1 MSNSGFNTAAG
12 DMDALAERIND
23 AKATLGNF
31 EFPGQ
36 GGMARSFTTTRDAL
50 TSKAGGM
57 STWTTA
63 AAGTCRTQDSIDHG
77 LEQYPTPADLAELA
91 AKAKATGDPADMEK
105 FLAAADAR
113 RLLEQQHTTATA
125 GNCLPPQ
132 SNDSFMPQQSD
143 PNSPVSTI
151 GDGVTGGSGEGGTDD
166 EGDLSGLD
174 GEGGDTTDE
183 RGMGGE
189 RTGDTTE
196 ERAAGGNVLDA
207 PANSGSGTDTL
218 KAAPVSADAVTTET
232 SGDTATMTPTAGAGG
247 QLNQPT
253 QATPGGQPMQGMGG
267 APSVSTGPTG
277 GATPQVS
284 QPQRSG
290 GTAPQSPEKRREEQD
305 HQAERDATLNAGAG
319 VAGATAAGAA
329 AGGMASSPTAPT
341 HASGAQSVTPAQGT
355 PPPTNTPPAAGA
367 NAAGGMG
374 GGMGGVRP
382 PNGALGSGEQ
392 VSNSSMKPIYRTDTP
407 DWLDKLAWDI
417 DNDIDIDNANDE
429 EPK

>member
-12 DMDALAERIND
+12 DLASLAERIND

-36 GGMARSFTTTRDAL
+36 GGMARSFTATRDAL
-50 TSKAGGM
+50 TSKAEGM

-105 FLAAADAR
+105 FQAAADAR
-113 RLLEQQHTTATA
+113 RLLEQQHATATA

-207 PANSGSGTDTL
+207 PANSGSAPDTL

-232 SGDTATMTPTAGAGG
+232 SGDTMTPTAGAGG

-305 HQAERDATLNAGAG
+305 HQAERDATLNAG

-341 HASGAQSVTPAQGT
+341 HASGAHSVTPAQGT
-355 PPPTNTPPAAGA
+355 PPPTNTPPPAAGA
-367 NAAGGMG
+367 SAAAGV
-374 GGMGGVRP
+374 GGVRP

-392 VSNSSMKPIYRTDTP
+392 VSNSSMKPIYRSDTP
-407 DWLDKLAWDI
+407 DWLDDLEWSLRESDD
-417 DNDIDIDNANDE
+417 DNDDE
-429 EPK
+429 ETQK